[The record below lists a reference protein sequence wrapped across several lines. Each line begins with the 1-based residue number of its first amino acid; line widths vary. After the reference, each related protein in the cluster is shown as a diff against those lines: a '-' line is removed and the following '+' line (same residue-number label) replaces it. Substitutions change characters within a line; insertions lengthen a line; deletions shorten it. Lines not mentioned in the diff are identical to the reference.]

1 MNTLRIPSRE
11 EVEHYLLH
19 VLKFTRVRTLTPGRR
34 LYAHLVPGAKERWIP
49 IELTGSQRSVTN
61 KVMTL
66 AYHQVPNPVA
76 MPRNFKIRKVNKK
89 LIIYEVDLK
98 PKPRRPVREPVRRE
112 SPEPGELT
120 AYQKWMET
128 PIEELHQRYISSEA
142 RKRNNARIELSKKIV
157 RNAINKVTADER
169 YIKTIV
175 SKVLNKVIKKNAVAR
190 QAERELQAELEML
203 KRRERIPN
211 RNIPKPRV
219 PTRQEVS
226 YTHRNRNYER
236 LRKEG
241 HSDKTARVLLE
252 VFGPNTHLSAKTVNK
267 VLNEAEAL
275 NDWEANALKYGPI
288 NYGSARAEEFEPI
301 PIPLEKARY
310 SEAKQ
315 IPVQLRRKHRPD
327 YLLYK

>member
-1 MNTLRIPSRE
+1 MNTLKLPSRE
-11 EVEHYLLH
+11 EVEHYLVH

-34 LYAHLVPGAKERWIP
+34 LYAHLVPGDKERWIP
-49 IELTGSQRSVTN
+49 IELTGSQRTVTN

-76 MPRNFKIRKVNKK
+76 MPRNFRVRRVNKR
-89 LIIYEVDLK
+89 LIIYEVDLR
-98 PKPRRPVREPVRRE
+98 PKPRRQPRAPERREPVRRE
-112 SPEPGELT
+112 LS
-120 AYQKWMET
+120 AYEKWMQI
-128 PIEELHQRYISSEA
+128 PIEELHQRFLASQE
-142 RKRNNARIELSKKIV
+142 RKEPI
-157 RNAINKVTADER
+157 VTANER
-169 YIKTIV
+169 YIKRMV
-175 SKVLNKVIKKNAVAR
+175 SKIMNKVATRA
-190 QAERELQAELEML
+190 QAERELEAELEML

-219 PTRQEVS
+219 PTRSEAS
-226 YTHRNRNYER
+226 YTHKNRNYER

-252 VFGPNTHLSAKTVNK
+252 VFGPDSHPSAKAVNK

-288 NYGSARAEEFEPI
+288 NYGSGHAEEFEPV
-301 PIPLEKARY
+301 PIPLNKARFY
-310 SEAKQ
+310 ESRQ

-327 YLLYK
+327 YLLSK